1 MCVLSP
7 SAMAASATSQLG
19 TVDTSASALNVRSA
33 RSTSASV
40 LTSIPRG
47 SYLTLM
53 WQSGSWWYVEYADEK
68 FGYCHADY
76 INTVWSRPKKVTLSS
91 GTLNVR
97 AGAGTSYARIDA
109 LKNGDIV
116 LVVSTAGTWSKIVY
130 SGTKVGYV
138 SSKFLSVPQSY
149 TAISLNVPL
158 YKQSDS
164 RWAGVKLGS
173 SGKTMSK
180 IGCATTGIA
189 MMESYKTGTAIYP
202 NAMAK
207 KLSYT
212 SSGNVYWP
220 DDYTAVTSSSG
231 YLSGIYNKLKEGKPV
246 LFGAKNSYGS
256 QHWVVVTGYTGGST
270 LTPAGFKINDPA
282 SSSRTTL
289 QDLLDTHPNFYKY
302 FYY

>member
-1 MCVLSP
+1 
-7 SAMAASATSQLG
+7 
-19 TVDTSASALNVRSA
+19 
-33 RSTSASV
+33 
-40 LTSIPRG
+40 
-47 SYLTLM
+47 M

-138 SSKFLSVPQSY
+138 SSKFLSAPQSY